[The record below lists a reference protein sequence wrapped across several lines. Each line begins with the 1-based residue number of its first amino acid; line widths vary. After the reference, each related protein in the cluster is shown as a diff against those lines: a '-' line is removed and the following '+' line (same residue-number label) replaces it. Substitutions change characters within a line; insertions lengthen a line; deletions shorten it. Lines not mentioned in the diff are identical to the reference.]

1 MNVGDMCCRDV
12 DLVDLDETAA
22 DAARRMLKRNVGT
35 LVALDAEGRPIGL
48 VTDRDLVIRVLA
60 ADKTPSRSAMRDV
73 LSAPVRTLPEDAG
86 IDKAVALFRAGSCRR
101 IPVVDAGGKV
111 VGILSLDD
119 VLVLLAEQLGL
130 IAGLVERE
138 APHPESPGR

>member
-1 MNVGDMCCRDV
+1 
-12 DLVDLDETAA
+12 
-22 DAARRMLKRNVGT
+22 
-35 LVALDAEGRPIGL
+35 
-48 VTDRDLVIRVLA
+48 
-60 ADKTPSRSAMRDV
+60 MRDV